1 MNNTTVGDGLVP
13 SRYGTGDDKRRPYG
27 SMQFIRLRI
36 CTMRGCRVFGTA
48 ALLLLAAVASAQ
60 EDSGPAAPAEQPDTV
75 LQLLEFIRVEAEEG
89 SRLNRAR
96 VERFRDARDERQRML
111 EAVERELGAEQ
122 RRSADLNR
130 QYEQNETDLAEFA
143 ERLRI
148 RIGNFG
154 ELFGVVRD
162 VAGDTVGEVQN
173 SLVSAQYPDRVDEA
187 REVAQA
193 EELPSLA
200 DLRGLQLMLLEEM
213 AQSGQIVRFT
223 SEVTDPSGRTTL
235 GEVVRIGAFNLVRD
249 GKFLIRDPDSGAIQT
264 LPRQP
269 PGRFLAM
276 AEDLEDARAVTVAM
290 AIDPTR
296 GQLLEM
302 LTHAPDLTE
311 RIRQGGYVGYTII
324 GMGVVGLFLALW
336 RVVVLQRADRRI
348 RAQLRN
354 PAPSGDNPLGR
365 ILGVYEEHRTGH
377 VEALALKLDE
387 AIMREAPLL
396 ERYQG
401 ILKVFAAVAPL
412 LGLLGTVVGMIITFQ
427 QLTLF
432 GTGDPKLMAGGISQ
446 ALMTTV
452 LGLVVAIPLVLL
464 HSVVSSASHRLVE
477 ILEEQSAGLI
487 ARRAED
493 VPGDGQPR

>member
-1 MNNTTVGDGLVP
+1 MTAGRAL
-13 SRYGTGDDKRRPYG
+13 
-27 SMQFIRLRI
+27 
-36 CTMRGCRVFGTA
+36 GTA
-48 ALLLLAAVASAQ
+48 ALLLLAAVSGAQ
-60 EDSGPAAPAEQPDTV
+60 EESEPAAPAEQPDTV
-75 LQLLEFIRVEAEEG
+75 LQLLEFIRVEAEQG

-96 VERFRDARDERQRML
+96 VERFREARDERQRML
-111 EAVERELGAEQ
+111 EAVTRELGAEK

-130 QYEQNETDLAEFA
+130 RYEQNETDLADLA
-143 ERLRI
+143 ERLRV

-162 VAGDTVGEVQN
+162 VAGDTVGEVQS
-173 SLVSAQYPDRVDEA
+173 SLVSAQYPDRVDVA
-187 REVAQA
+187 RGVAQA
-193 EELPSLA
+193 DELPGLE

-213 AQSGQIVRFT
+213 AQSGQVVRFT
-223 SEVTDPSGRTTL
+223 AEVTDPSGRKTL
-235 GEVVRIGAFNLVRD
+235 GEVIRIGAFNLIHDGRFLTRD
-249 GKFLIRDPDSGAIQT
+249 LDSGAIQT
-264 LPRQP
+264 LSRQP
-269 PGRFLAM
+269 AGRFLSM
-276 AEDLEDARAVTVAM
+276 AEDLENAAADTVAM

-296 GQLLEM
+296 GRLLEM
-302 LTHAPDLTE
+302 LTHAPDLPE

-336 RVVVLQRADRRI
+336 RLAVLQRADRRV
-348 RAQLRN
+348 RAQLRS
-354 PAPSGDNPLGR
+354 PTPSGNNPLGR
-365 ILGVYEEHRTGH
+365 ILGVYEEHGGGNL
-377 VEALALKLDE
+377 EALALKLDE
-387 AIMREAPLL
+387 AIMREAPVL

-477 ILEEQSAGLI
+477 VLEEQSAGMI

-493 VPGDGQPR
+493 APGDGQRG